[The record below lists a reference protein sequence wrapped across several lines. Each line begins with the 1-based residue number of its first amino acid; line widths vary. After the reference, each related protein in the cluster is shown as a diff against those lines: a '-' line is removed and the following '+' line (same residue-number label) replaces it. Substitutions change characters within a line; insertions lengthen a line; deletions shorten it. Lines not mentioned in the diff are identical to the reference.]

1 VALSSPS
8 LLPLLLPFPLF
19 FLPPFLFI
27 LRLPHFSSIYLA
39 RPSEP
44 QTVVERI
51 NMKSVIFLTLASVFA
66 SLATATD
73 DFCEFSVPATKID
86 YGEFSVPAT
95 QIEYDESDLVEL
107 ACEASCLVITS
118 ESGDIDKCKE
128 NCLNDPVGASSLLLQ
143 WCIMLTV
150 VQNFLPEVTEMYIH
164 CQRECSHV
172 KKHFMQCVRSC
183 INQQ

>member
-1 VALSSPS
+1 
-8 LLPLLLPFPLF
+8 
-19 FLPPFLFI
+19 
-27 LRLPHFSSIYLA
+27 
-39 RPSEP
+39 
-44 QTVVERI
+44 
-51 NMKSVIFLTLASVFA
+51 MKSVIFLTLVSVFA

-86 YGEFSVPAT
+86 YDEFSLPAT
-95 QIEYDESDLVEL
+95 QIDYDEFSLPATQIDYDEPGFVEF

-118 ESGDIDKCKE
+118 ESGDIDKCKK

-150 VQNFLPEVTEMYIH
+150 VQNFLPEAQEMYIH
-164 CQRECSHV
+164 CLRECSRV